1 MANITAALV
10 KELREKSG
18 AGMMDCK
25 KALAASDCDL
35 ESAVDW
41 LRTKGLAAAAKKSSR
56 VATEGLVGVV
66 VDGNKGALLEV
77 NAETDFVARNEI
89 FQHFVEAA
97 TKLSLGAGSDLEAL
111 KSMNMA
117 REGRNVADEITHL
130 IATIGENMQLRRS
143 AELSVGKG
151 VVASYMHSAVK
162 PNIGKIGV
170 LIGLES
176 DGDAVQLLEFGKQV
190 AMHIAATNPRFL
202 STDDVDADTQLRERQ
217 ILTDQAKES
226 GRPEEVI
233 GKMVDGR
240 MRKFF
245 EEVVLLEQLYV
256 VSEDKVKVSKII
268 ESKGKELGA
277 GIKITGFIRFA
288 LGEGIEREEKDFVA
302 EVAEAVGV

>member
-25 KALAASDCDL
+25 KALAASDSDL

-41 LRTKGLAAAAKKSSR
+41 LRTKGLSAAAKKSSR
-56 VATEGLVGVV
+56 VAAEGLVGVV
-66 VDGNKGALLEV
+66 IDGNKGALLEV

-89 FQHFVEAA
+89 FQGFVEAA
-97 TKLSLGAGSDLEAL
+97 TKLSLSTGGDLETL
-111 KSMNMA
+111 KSINMSG
-117 REGRNVADEITHL
+117 EGRNVADQITHL
-130 IATIGENMQLRRS
+130 TATIGENIQLRRS
-143 AELSVGKG
+143 AELSVETGI
-151 VVASYMHSAVK
+151 VASYMHSAVK

-170 LIGLES
+170 LVALES
-176 DGDAVQLLEFGKQV
+176 DGDSRQLLEFGKQV
-190 AMHIAATNPRFL
+190 AMHIAAASPRFL
-202 STDDVDADTQLRERQ
+202 SIDDVDADTQLRERQ
-217 ILTDQAKES
+217 VLTDQAKES
-226 GRPEEVI
+226 GRSEEVI

-245 EEVVLLEQLYV
+245 EEVVLLEQGYV
-256 VSEDKVKVSKII
+256 ISEDKVKVSKII

-277 GIKITGFIRFA
+277 AIKITGFSRFV
-288 LGEGIEREEKDFVA
+288 LGEGIEREAKDFAA